1 MAEQSA
7 RPASRTAFYIT
18 PPHPCSYLPE
28 QRAATLF
35 ADPVV
40 PMNNGLYAAL
50 LAYGFRRSGEYL
62 YRPQCP
68 ACRACVPV
76 RVAIDSFRPNRNQRR
91 TWLHNQDLEVRPV
104 APVFTMDHYSLYRRY
119 VSVRHPG
126 GDMEDLTPERFINFL
141 AARWA
146 NTLFYEF
153 RRGIDLVAVAAVD
166 RLDDALSAV
175 YTFFD
180 TDEERRSLG
189 RYAVLYEIEKARTEG
204 LRWLYLGYW
213 IDACRKMRYKAE
225 FQPLEY
231 YCNGRWTRSAK
242 SI

>member
-1 MAEQSA
+1 MAEQSR
-7 RPASRTAFYIT
+7 RPASRTAFHIT

-35 ADPVV
+35 ADAVV
-40 PMNNGLYAAL
+40 PMNNGLYSAL
-50 LAYGFRRSGEYL
+50 LANGFRRSGEYL

-91 TWLHNQDLEVRPV
+91 TWLHNQDLEVRPA
-104 APVFTMDHYSLYRRY
+104 APAFTMDHYSLYRRY
-119 VSVRHPG
+119 VSARHPG

-166 RLDDALSAV
+166 RIDDALSAV

-189 RYAVLYEIEKARTEG
+189 RYAVLYEIEQARTEG

-231 YCNGRWTRSAK
+231 YCNGRWTPSAK

>member
-1 MAEQSA
+1 MAEQPA
-7 RPASRTAFYIT
+7 RPAARTAFYIT
-18 PPHPCSYLPE
+18 PTHPCSYLPE
-28 QRAATLF
+28 QWAATLF
-35 ADPVV
+35 ADPVG
-40 PMNNGLYAAL
+40 PMNNGLYSAL
-50 LAYGFRRSGEYL
+50 LANGFRRSGEYL

-104 APVFTMDHYSLYRRY
+104 PPVFTIDHYSLYRRY
-119 VSVRHPG
+119 VSARHPG
-126 GDMEDLTPERFINFL
+126 DDMQNLTPERFITFL

-146 NTLFYEF
+146 NTVFYEF
-153 RRGIDLVAVAAVD
+153 RRGIDVVAVAAVD
-166 RLDDALSAV
+166 RVDDALSAV

-189 RYAVLYEIEKARTEG
+189 RYAVLYEIEQARTKG

-231 YCNGRWTRSAK
+231 YCNGRWTPSAK

>member
-40 PMNNGLYAAL
+40 PMNNGLYSAL
-50 LAYGFRRSGEYL
+50 LANGFRRSGEYL

-91 TWLHNQDLEVRPV
+91 TWLHNQYLEVRPV
-104 APVFTMDHYSLYRRY
+104 APAFTMDHYSLYRRY
-119 VSVRHPG
+119 VSARHPG
-126 GDMEDLTPERFINFL
+126 GAMEDLTPEQFINFL

-146 NTLFYEF
+146 NTVFYEF

-166 RLDDALSAV
+166 RIDDALSAV

-180 TDEERRSLG
+180 PDKERSSLG
-189 RYAVLYEIEKARTEG
+189 RYAVLYEIAQAKAEG

-213 IDACRKMRYKAE
+213 IDACGKMRYKAE

-231 YCNGRWTRSAK
+231 YCNGSWTPSAK
-242 SI
+242 SV